1 MVATLLELSRVS
13 ANGGSIANDTDGIGD
28 VTGNA
33 TLSPT
38 WPASIL
44 QNDTALIEQIDVSD
58 ICEVHGAAG
67 ALFWFTV
74 MTTIVSI
81 QTKTKY

>member
-1 MVATLLELSRVS
+1 M
-13 ANGGSIANDTDGIGD
+13 GISD

-33 TLSPT
+33 TLSPTT

-81 QTKTKY
+81 HSKTKYGG